1 MFTDKLYCEPK
12 LSQPIVDSWVFPDTI
27 VVHLGWT
34 YDLSPDELIALWY
47 CFDKLKAHRR
57 PLAMMNTI
65 SKSLSTKG
73 YCLHD
78 MT

>member
-27 VVHLGWT
+27 VVHL
-34 YDLSPDELIALWY
+34 DVSPDELIALWY

-57 PLAMMNTI
+57 PLALMNTI